1 MTNCFHI
8 AHSIIALQTT
18 GTQDYADGE
27 YVSANIIKSALL
39 TTDTEASAAEHSK
52 YSRRRSSIGMINQS
66 GAKRAKSASKK
77 GKDSLEPWMDH

>member
-27 YVSANIIKSALL
+27 YVSASVIKSALL
-39 TTDTEASAAEHSK
+39 TSDTEASAAEHSK
-52 YSRRRSSIGMINQS
+52 YSRHGSSIGMINQRS
-66 GAKRAKSASKK
+66 AKRAKSASRK
-77 GKDSLEPWMDH
+77 SERLS

>member
-27 YVSANIIKSALL
+27 YVSASVIKSALL
-39 TTDTEASAAEHSK
+39 TSDTEAAEHSK
-52 YSRRRSSIGMINQS
+52 YSRHGSSIGMINQRS
-66 GAKRAKSASKK
+66 AKGAKSASK
-77 GKDSLEPWMDH
+77 E